1 LTTLCEALRNVISWH
16 TDTEFKTVKQKWK
29 CQLSPFL
36 KNIVAIVDGSEIT
49 ISRSSDLIRERA
61 SYSMKK
67 KQHSM
72 TLLLICQPDEKI
84 IYASDPL
91 LDSSEQRHW
100 SELNLRD
107 LFENKKYEIISDSRV
122 TFNHKDGEETQNET
136 LIPGRTLHKK
146 TKKQKLNQNTKE
158 TK

>member
-1 LTTLCEALRNVISWH
+1 
-16 TDTEFKTVKQKWK
+16 
-29 CQLSPFL
+29 
-36 KNIVAIVDGSEIT
+36 
-49 ISRSSDLIRERA
+49 
-61 SYSMKK
+61 
-67 KQHSM
+67 
-72 TLLLICQPDEKI
+72 
-84 IYASDPL
+84 
-91 LDSSEQRHW
+91 
-100 SELNLRD
+100 LRD